1 MTKRL
6 FSVLTKQAFFYQK
19 TKSPEPKPRAF
30 FTKIIAAIGQPD
42 EP

>member
-19 TKSPEPKPRAF
+19 NKSSKIKLGAF
-30 FTKIIAAIGQPD
+30 VIN
-42 EP
+42 